1 MEAIKGGTVTEAGTV
16 DNNNT
21 GAVTE
26 EDMEDSLLLSRDKV
40 GLGDLGQ
47 MTGRYSWGT

>member
-1 MEAIKGGTVTEAGTV
+1 MEAIKGGTLTEAGTA

-26 EDMEDSLLLSRDKV
+26 VDMEDSLLLSRDKE
-40 GLGDLGQ
+40 GPGDLGP